1 MERLKAFSDIF
12 DSLTGRAKRHNQ
24 ALRDVLDWSTTIHD
38 FLTKYDVEAS
48 RNLDLI
54 LEHIGEA
61 KFDLTTIAYKARAI
75 VPISKNI
82 KGPKVSSLIEEI
94 MRNLEELRRQL
105 ISPDINRTRL
115 VPMLAKVCELFK
127 NLQES
132 ILETK
137 YK

>member
-1 MERLKAFSDIF
+1 MEKLKAFSDVF

-24 ALRDVLDWSTTIHD
+24 ALRDVIDWSTTIHD
-38 FLTKYDVEAS
+38 FLTKYKVEES
-48 RNLDLI
+48 HNLDLI

-61 KFDLTTIAYKARAI
+61 KFDLTNIAYKARAI
-75 VPISKNI
+75 IPISKNI

-94 MRNLEELRRQL
+94 MRCLEEIRRLL
-105 ISPDINRTRL
+105 IHPDLNRTRL
-115 VPMLAKVCELFK
+115 VPMLNKICELYK
-127 NLQES
+127 NLQDS

>member
-24 ALRDVLDWSTTIHD
+24 ALRDVVDWSTSIHD
-38 FLTKYDVEAS
+38 LLIKYNIEES
-48 RNLDLI
+48 HNLDLI
-54 LEHIGEA
+54 LEHISEV
-61 KFDLTTIAYKARAI
+61 KFDLTNIAYKARAI
-75 VPISKNI
+75 IPISKNI
-82 KGPKVSSLIEEI
+82 KGTKVSSLIEEI
-94 MRNLEELRRQL
+94 MRNLEEFRRQL
-105 ISPDINRTRL
+105 INPDLNRTRL

-127 NLQES
+127 NLQDS